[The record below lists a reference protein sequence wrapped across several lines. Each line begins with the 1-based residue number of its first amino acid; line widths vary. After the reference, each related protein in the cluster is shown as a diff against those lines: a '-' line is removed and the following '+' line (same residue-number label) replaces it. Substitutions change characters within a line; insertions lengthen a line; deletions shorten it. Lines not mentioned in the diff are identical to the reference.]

1 MRAFVAALVAVA
13 IVVFTAAPHVHVDA
27 NASGGDHGCQVCV
40 MRHAGAVP
48 VATAT
53 FAPPVALAEAPVLA
67 PVTVPA
73 VGAPQ
78 GAVPGQSPPAA
89 A

>member
-1 MRAFVAALVAVA
+1 MRALVAALVAVA
-13 IVVFTAAPHVHVDA
+13 IVVFTAAPHVHGDA
-27 NASGGDHGCQVCV
+27 ASGDQGCQVCV
-40 MRHAGAVP
+40 MRHAGAVAAEG
-48 VATAT
+48 VTL
-53 FAPPVALAEAPVLA
+53 APPVALAEAPVLA